1 MKLKFFAISLATL
14 FVTLPAY
21 SQSETE
27 LETAM
32 VRYLA
37 LFEQKQDAT
46 RAFDADDARPR
57 TITQSDLAA
66 ASANVEQN
74 CQNRLPRLCLLAQ
87 AATLIQ
93 GMDGSVETRAALV
106 VMARAAAKSGKPGE
120 ARLILVQALNLAMDD
135 GDILTKAQSLAE
147 IAPILNQT
155 DDSATATRILNVAL
169 RLSEEIGNRDRLL
182 QRIATSLAEIGDF
195 ALAELVIGRIGDTEQ
210 KTLAMAGI
218 APALAIS
225 GEREMAVQ
233 ILVEARNASGGIER
247 DDIRI
252 AALTKITI
260 AFFQVRENTEA
271 QTTLALIQG
280 AAEGIEDNYQKASA
294 LIDLA
299 TTLNFSGRH
308 ADPAESAVLNAQA
321 LGLLNLAKISAY
333 RIENKYSKPIMLARL
348 STAFATIGDRT
359 EARLIAGEI
368 EMASFKTSALS
379 GLALAF
385 ANSGELSEAYRLS
398 LGIDSNKLGVNIL
411 TRIAAEL

>member
-1 MKLKFFAISLATL
+1 MKRKFFAISLATL
-14 FVTLPAY
+14 FVTLAAY

-27 LETAM
+27 LEAAM

-46 RAFDADDARPR
+46 RAFNADNARPQ

-66 ASANVEQN
+66 ASASVEQN

-93 GMDGSVETRAALV
+93 DMDGSVETRAALV
-106 VMARAAAKSGKPGE
+106 VMARAAVKSGKLGE

-135 GDILTKAQSLAE
+135 GDILTKARSLAE
-147 IAPILNQT
+147 IAPVLNQT

-195 ALAELVIGRIGDTEQ
+195 ALAELVIGRIGNAEP

-218 APALAIS
+218 APALATS

-233 ILVEARNASGGIER
+233 ILVEARNTSVGIER
-247 DDIRI
+247 DDIRV
-252 AALTKITI
+252 AALAKITI
-260 AFFQVRENTEA
+260 AFSQVGENTEA

-294 LIDLA
+294 LIDIA
-299 TTLNFSGRH
+299 TTLNFSGRY
-308 ADPAESAVLNAQA
+308 ADPAESAALNTQA

-348 STAFATIGDRT
+348 STAFATIGDRA

-379 GLALAF
+379 GLALAV
-385 ANSGELSEAYRLS
+385 L
-398 LGIDSNKLGVNIL
+398 VQ
-411 TRIAAEL
+411 T